1 MEVVPV
7 TLQHR
12 ALQEIDVST
21 KRTRL
26 KLHSLMSTEC
36 HLSKKIQVQTPW

>member
-21 KRTRL
+21 NRTRL
-26 KLHSLMSTEC
+26 KLHSRMSTKSDV
-36 HLSKKIQVQTPW
+36 SKKEQT